1 MNANGPRISGLEPP
15 EAATDTQGPAE
26 LAAATVEAEP
36 PMTEAPRSG
45 KLSLRTVGFIA
56 AMLAAAGAGVYTCI
70 LQQQVQALRTQ
81 LVRTQAA
88 AQAALSEVNSLKVPK
103 DLSADVASLEATVNK
118 LKAASEARQKTF
130 DEEIKKIPALDSRLA
145 AQGDALA
152 SKQTQTEQALKSFL
166 EKNQGRMDT
175 IIAVLK
181 NQDQILRKLVEGKAD
196 PGGTSREP

>member
-1 MNANGPRISGLEPP
+1 
-15 EAATDTQGPAE
+15 
-26 LAAATVEAEP
+26 
-36 PMTEAPRSG
+36 MTEASRSG

-88 AQAALSEVNSLKVPK
+88 AQAALGEVNSLKIPK

-130 DEEIKKIPALDSRLA
+130 DEELKKIPALDSRLA
-145 AQGDALA
+145 AQGNALA

-166 EKNQGRMDT
+166 EKNQGRLDT
-175 IIAVLK
+175 IITVLK
-181 NQDQILRKLVEGKAD
+181 NQDQVLRKLVEGKAG

>member
-1 MNANGPRISGLEPP
+1 MNANAPRISGLEPP
-15 EAATDTQGPAE
+15 EAATDTQSAPE

-36 PMTEAPRSG
+36 PMTEAPRSSR
-45 KLSLRTVGFIA
+45 LSLRTIGLIA
-56 AMLAAAGAGVYTCI
+56 AILLAAGAGLYTCI

-88 AQAALSEVNSLKVPK
+88 AQAALGEINSLKIPK

-118 LKAASEARQKTF
+118 LKAASEARQKTL
-130 DEEIKKIPALDSRLA
+130 DEELKKIPALDSLLA
-145 AQGDALA
+145 AQGNALA

-166 EKNQGRMDT
+166 EKNEGRMDT

-181 NQDQILRKLVEGKAD
+181 NQDQVLRRLVEGKAEA
-196 PGGTSREP
+196 TKEQ

>member
-1 MNANGPRISGLEPP
+1 MNANAPRISGLEPP
-15 EAATDTQGPAE
+15 EAATDTQSAPE

-36 PMTEAPRSG
+36 PMTEAPGSS
-45 KLSLRTVGFIA
+45 KLSLRTLGLIA
-56 AMLAAAGAGVYTCI
+56 AILVAAGAGLYTCI

-88 AQAALSEVNSLKVPK
+88 AQAALGEINSLKIPK

-118 LKAASEARQKTF
+118 LKAASEARQKTL

-145 AQGDALA
+145 AQGNALA
-152 SKQTQTEQALKSFL
+152 SKQTATEQALKSFV
-166 EKNQGRMDT
+166 EKNEGRMDT

-181 NQDQILRKLVEGKAD
+181 NQDQVLRRLVEGKAEA
-196 PGGTSREP
+196 TKEQ

>member
-88 AQAALSEVNSLKVPK
+88 AQAALGEVNSLKVPK